1 MVYNT
6 GVQHKPEKSLP
17 VDSIGSKT
25 SYGKGLT
32 IVLGM
37 MGLSIAAALGISVYS
52 LILMNTT
59 TVVTTTTT
67 SK

>member
-1 MVYNT
+1 
-6 GVQHKPEKSLP
+6 
-17 VDSIGSKT
+17 
-25 SYGKGLT
+25 
-32 IVLGM
+32 M
-37 MGLSIAAALGISVYS
+37 MGLSIAAALGMSVYS